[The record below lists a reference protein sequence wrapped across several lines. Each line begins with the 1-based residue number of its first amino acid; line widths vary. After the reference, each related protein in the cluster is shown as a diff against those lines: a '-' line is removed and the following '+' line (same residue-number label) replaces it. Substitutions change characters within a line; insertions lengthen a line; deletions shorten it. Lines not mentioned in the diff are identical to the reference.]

1 MHCRR
6 HTLTGLA
13 LRSSMGNS
21 PRVAILLAT
30 FLTAFALPTMAQVYS
45 GSLTGVVSD
54 PTGAVVP
61 GSKVTITD
69 VAKGYA
75 YSATTDEV
83 GRYVISSLPPST
95 YKLTVEAHG
104 FKTAVRDGIT
114 LDVNQRASLDV
125 RLELGQAV
133 QLLEVVGAAPVLST
147 QDAVQGQ
154 ELNRT
159 FVNDLPLVGRAIFDL
174 AFLTPGVVQAP
185 GATFGP
191 NSMAINWSSNGGRNS
206 TAEVLIDGVTATS
219 YEANTAV
226 NNVLYQPSVDA
237 VQEFKVQNSNFSAEV
252 GFTGNTYVNMVLRS
266 GTNQIHGSA
275 WNFLRNDKLDANDWF
290 SNRSGG
296 KIAPL
301 RRNQFGFT
309 VGGPIRRD
317 KTFFFGDF
325 EGTREHS
332 LAVHSAG
339 VPSAAMRQ
347 GDFGE
352 ICTAGFDA
360 NGLCADGEQQL
371 WDPYSGIYDAGNGG
385 PTLRTFIPFN
395 NLATYM
401 SDINDPN
408 NVMAQLPATQQLP
421 QVPGN
426 LIDPVSYNMMQF
438 YPLPNV
444 NVGTPQYNRFNNWT
458 GSGINLNSNDQF
470 DVRVDHRFTDATT
483 IYGRFSWGRNSYHGA
498 NCFNNPLDPCTQGP
512 GAGGTRSAVL
522 TMNHTF
528 SPTTLLNASYGFTR
542 WRTFTQGIAADYP
555 DFDPATTLGL
565 PDYIKR
571 SGTVASPVVYIYGG
585 YRQASGEALGAQA
598 WSVYRNGQ
606 EVHNLQAVLTKMAGK
621 HELKIGGSFR
631 MDRMNWYQVGV
642 PGGVMVFDFNSTSE
656 YPWWGG
662 GDAMAS
668 FLTGVGSPSTWGEY
682 EIAQHMSTQNFRYGG
697 YIQDNW
703 RVTDKVTLGLGLRY
717 DLEIP
722 RTERFNRMSILQ
734 PDVASP
740 VEAGPVDPATWPAA
754 LGPVPDLSS
763 LRGGVSFAG
772 LDGNRR
778 TADVDRNN
786 FGPRFS
792 LAYRV
797 RPATVFRL
805 GYGLFYNPTEF
816 GTAGAGPGGIEG
828 FTAVTNWN
836 TRYQGNPVL
845 PSGRMSDPWPDG
857 GPTLPTGSSLGLLTR
872 VGQGVT
878 SPIRSWNATPYTQ
891 TWSAGLQQEFPDQI
905 LVDANYVGTKG
916 TKLYYGGGGDLNY
929 LGSWVEQAT
938 PGTDLLT
945 ALNTRVPNPFFG
957 VITDPTSSLSGPE
970 VSASQLLRPYPQ
982 FTGFSTFPPPFA
994 NSIYHAFQLKVEKR
1008 MSQGLQLLV
1017 TYTAGKSIDDASLST
1032 YTEWMGGFSENA
1044 NPNNRKLMRSLSE
1057 WDISQ
1062 VFQIAY
1068 VYQLPF
1074 GRGKTWGAGWNSIL
1088 NGFLGGWQ
1096 TNGIWRFDTGQP
1108 IHLGLSGGQS
1118 PITYGGQHP
1127 NLTAPLFANPKS
1139 KWFTD
1144 GFFADPWVATLPTPY
1159 TLGTA
1164 PRMLPNIRY
1173 PGTNTAS
1180 LSVFKEI
1187 SLAALREGSRLEF
1200 RAEAFNALNHPQF
1213 GCINSTV
1220 NTGGFGEVQCQANL
1234 PREIQMALKFY
1245 W

>member
-1 MHCRR
+1 MQCKRFHGG
-6 HTLTGLA
+6 TGKFLLMTALLLACLAVLA
-13 LRSSMGNS
+13 L
-21 PRVAILLAT
+21 PAW
-30 FLTAFALPTMAQVYS
+30 AQVYS
-45 GSLTGVVSD
+45 GSLTGVVTD

-61 GSKVTITD
+61 GAKVTVTD
-69 VAKGYA
+69 VTKGYA
-75 YSATTDEV
+75 HSATTDGV
-83 GRYVISSLPPST
+83 GRYLVTNLPPST
-95 YKLTVEAHG
+95 YKLSIESPG
-104 FKTAVRDGIT
+104 FKTSVRDGIV

-125 RLELGQAV
+125 QLEIGQAV
-133 QLLEVVGAAPVLST
+133 QSVEVVGSAAVLAT
-147 QDAVQGQ
+147 QDAAQGQ
-154 ELNRT
+154 ELNRA
-159 FVNDLPLVGRAIFDL
+159 FVNDLPLVGRAVFDL
-174 AFLTPGVVQAP
+174 AFLAPGVVQAP

-191 NSMAINWSSNGGRNS
+191 NTMALNWSSNGGRNS

-219 YEANTAV
+219 YEANSAV
-226 NNVLYQPSVDA
+226 NNLLYQPSVDA

-266 GTNQIHGSA
+266 GTNQFHGSA
-275 WNFLRNDKLDANDWF
+275 WDFLRNDKLDANDWF

-296 KIAPL
+296 KLQPL

-317 KTFFFGDF
+317 KTFFFADY

-339 VPSAAMRQ
+339 VPSAAMRE
-347 GDFGE
+347 GNFGE

-360 NGLCADGEQQL
+360 NGLCNDSEQQL
-371 WDPYSGIYDAGNGG
+371 WDPYSGVYVSDFGG
-385 PTLRTFIPFN
+385 PELRTFIPYN

-408 NVMAQLPATQQLP
+408 NVMSQLPAAYRLP
-421 QVPGN
+421 QVAGN
-426 LIDPVSYNMMQF
+426 LIDPVSYKMMQY
-438 YPLPNV
+438 YPMPNV
-444 NVGTPQYNRFNNWT
+444 NVGQSNYNRFNNWT
-458 GSGINLNSNDQF
+458 GSGINLNTNDQF
-470 DVRVDHRFTDATT
+470 DVRIDHRLSDATT
-483 IYGRFSWGRNSYHGA
+483 IYGRLSMGRNTYHGA
-498 NCFNNPLDPCTQGP
+498 NCFGNALDPCTQGP
-512 GAGGTRSAVL
+512 GSGGPRSVVL
-522 TMNHTF
+522 TMNRSF

-542 WRTFTQGIAADYP
+542 SFTYTRGIAEDFP
-555 DFDPATTLGL
+555 NFDPVTDLGL
-565 PDYIKR
+565 PEYIKR
-571 SGTVASPVVYIYGG
+571 SGTIASPVVYIYGG

-598 WSVYRNGQ
+598 WSVYKNGQ

-621 HELKIGGSFR
+621 HELKIGGTFR

-656 YPWWGG
+656 FPWWGG

-697 YIQDNW
+697 YTQDNW
-703 RVTDKVTLGLGLRY
+703 RVSDKLTLGLGLRY

-740 VEAGPVDPATWPAA
+740 VQAGAVDPATWPAA
-754 LGPVPDLSS
+754 LGPVPDLSN

-778 TADVDRNN
+778 TADIDWNN

-792 LAYRV
+792 LAYRI
-797 RPATVFRL
+797 RPTTVFRA

-816 GTAGAGPGGIEG
+816 GTAGAGPGGIDG

-836 TRYQGNPVL
+836 TRYQGDPVL
-845 PSGRMSDPWPDG
+845 PWGRMSDPWPDG
-857 GPTLPTGSSLGLLTR
+857 GPITPTGSSLGLLTQ

-891 TWSAGLQQEFPDQI
+891 TWSAGFQQELPGQVLI
-905 LVDANYVGTKG
+905 DANYVGTKG
-916 TKLYYGGGGDLNY
+916 TKLYFGGGGDLNY

-938 PGTDLLT
+938 PGTELLN
-945 ALNTRVPNPFFG
+945 ALNTRGPNPFYG

-970 VSASQLLRPYPQ
+970 IGTAQLLRPHPQ
-982 FTGFSTFPPPFA
+982 FTGFNTYPPPWA
-994 NSIYHAFQLKVEKR
+994 NSIYHAFQLKADKR
-1008 MSQGLQLLV
+1008 LSKGLQFLV

-1044 NPNNRKLMRSLSE
+1044 DPNNRKLMRSLSE

-1074 GRGKTWGAGWNSIL
+1074 GRGKTWGNDWNSVIDAI
-1088 NGFLGGWQ
+1088 LGGWQ

-1108 IHLGLSGGQS
+1108 VHLGLSGGQA

-1127 NLTAPLFANPKS
+1127 DLLGTLRVNPKD

-1144 GFFADPWVATLPTPY
+1144 GYYANPDVAVKPDAY

-1164 PRMLPNIRY
+1164 PRMLPSTRY
-1173 PGTNTAS
+1173 PGTNSAS
-1180 LSVFKEI
+1180 LSLFKSV
-1187 SLAALREGSRLEF
+1187 SLAKLREGSRIEF
-1200 RAEAFNALNHPQF
+1200 RAEAFNALNHPVF

-1220 NTGGFGEVQCQANL
+1220 AGGSFGSVDCQANS
-1234 PREIQMALKFY
+1234 PREVQLALKLY